1 MSIEVY
7 RIGTKFVIKCP
18 LSCKGVGCSIFWY
31 KSCHSEVWEII
42 WKFSYKFQTWGEAG
56 RKGVI

>member
-7 RIGTKFVIKCP
+7 RIETKFVIKCP

-31 KSCHSEVWEII
+31 KSCHSEVWEIR
-42 WKFSYKFQTWGEAG
+42 WKFSYKF
-56 RKGVI
+56 